1 MKNKLY
7 PDFDA
12 AVADIPDGATLMFA
26 EFGGLGAPQNL
37 IAALHRQGARHLTG
51 IANEHGGTDG
61 RVDVGTLIA
70 AGQVDKMIC
79 SITAPPHPSRVTPFV
94 RRYNAGQIDGE
105 LVPQGTLAER
115 IRAAAAGIG
124 GFYTP
129 AGIGTE
135 IAAGRETRTIDGR
148 EYLLE
153 YPLPADYAFIRAWQA
168 DTFGNLRFRLAQRN
182 FNPIMAMAARTTLVE
197 VENPILP
204 AGALDPDHIHT
215 PGVYVHRIVAI
226 PPHRLF
232 LSGTPTTQPM

>member
-1 MKNKLY
+1 MKNKVY
-7 PDFDA
+7 ASFDA
-12 AVADIPDGATLMFA
+12 AVADIPDGAVIMFA
-26 EFGGLGAPQNL
+26 DFGGIGAPQNL

-79 SITAPPHPSRVTPFV
+79 SITAPTHPSRVTPFV

-115 IRAAAAGIG
+115 IRAAAAGVG

-129 AGIGTE
+129 AGVGTE
-135 IAAGRETRTIDGR
+135 MAAGQETRYIDGR

-153 YPLPADYAFIRAWQA
+153 YPLPADYAFVRAWEA
-168 DTFGNLRFRLAQRN
+168 DTLGNLRFRLAQRN
-182 FNPIMAMAARTTLVE
+182 FNPIMAMAAAITLVE
-197 VENPILP
+197 VENPILA
-204 AGALDPDHIHT
+204 AGELDPDDIHT
-215 PGVYVHRIVAI
+215 PGVYVDRIVAI
-226 PPHRLF
+226 PPDCLF
-232 LSGTPTTQPM
+232 L